1 MRQYG
6 DGRVIQCQNARLT
19 LTDLVSWSLKTSL
32 SFEHKL
38 VVTTYAKQAA
48 LRASMSPTVPGLPLP
63 PGSSFLYLDFYIN
76 STILPQEFNK
86 CPL

>member
-6 DGRVIQCQNARLT
+6 DGWAIQCQNVRLT
-19 LTDLVSWSLKTSL
+19 LTDLLSWSLKTSL

-38 VVTTYAKQAA
+38 VVTTYEKEAA
-48 LRASMSPTVPGLPLP
+48 LPSQHVSNSTWPSPSSRPL
-63 PGSSFLYLDFYIN
+63 FLYLDFYIN

-86 CPL
+86 CS